1 MREHMPGCFSFFM
14 WRGNQFILRLFYYL
28 NERMFCSEG
37 VDEREQ
43 QQQQKNNKRER
54 NSTIVLSQQASDAKI
69 ATLTINTAISN
80 NNNDKTALSKPYS
93 TVSKRT

>member
-1 MREHMPGCFSFFM
+1 
-14 WRGNQFILRLFYYL
+14 
-28 NERMFCSEG
+28 MFCSEG

>member
-37 VDEREQ
+37 VDERE
-43 QQQQKNNKRER
+43 QQQKNNKRER